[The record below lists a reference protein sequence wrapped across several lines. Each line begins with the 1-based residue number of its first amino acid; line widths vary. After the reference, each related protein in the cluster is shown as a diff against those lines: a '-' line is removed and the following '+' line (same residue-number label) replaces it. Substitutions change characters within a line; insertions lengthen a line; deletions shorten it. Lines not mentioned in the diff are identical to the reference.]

1 MTNHHQQQLASS
13 LACTKCLSMKDELL
27 TLQSQYAELNQSLF
41 KVVEQKYQ
49 LQLQLEEWQVRCE
62 M

>member
-1 MTNHHQQQLASS
+1 
-13 LACTKCLSMKDELL
+13 MKDELL

-49 LQLQLEEWQVRCE
+49 LQLQLEEWQNDTEKLLQKLYVTKE
-62 M
+62 EDTIK

>member
-1 MTNHHQQQLASS
+1 
-13 LACTKCLSMKDELL
+13 MKDELL